1 MKNIFFAILFI
12 SHYSFGQIAKLKP
25 GNLKPGF
32 ISLTR
37 YDISRPAVQEQPATD
52 KGRIIQVNIW
62 YPSIGDTRRNVFA
75 DYVKLAGKE
84 LDTALVN
91 KNPEQK
97 GVDKYF
103 EWPASLGAD
112 KKKIIA
118 FLDSQIPTQ
127 ASQHA
132 KWLIKKYPLVMI
144 VHGFAAD
151 HAYLGEYL
159 AGNGYIVMQVP
170 VKGTT
175 TYELDYEG
183 KGLESQVRDYEFALK
198 VVQNE
203 FPFLAGTAA
212 VIGFSFGGQSAAAL
226 ALRNKNIKAIIS
238 FDGGIGSAFGAQ
250 LLNKQPWYDSQL
262 ITAPVLH
269 LYNPTD
275 SYTDL
280 KWFDS
285 IRNSNRFLCAMKN
298 MEHGH
303 FTSFGL
309 LYKIVPGIMG
319 KTTVDPGNGYE
330 TIMLLTKEFLNSF
343 LKNKN
348 SDMDNFFNTQK
359 TVHSWIKEC
368 IVNTVTKTQGS

>member
-1 MKNIFFAILFI
+1 MKNIFFTILFI
-12 SHYSFGQIAKLKP
+12 SQYSFGQIAKLKP

-37 YDISRPAVQEQPATD
+37 YDSSRPAVQEQPLTD
-52 KGRIIQVNIW
+52 KARIIQVNIW
-62 YPSIGDTRRNVFA
+62 YPSFGDTRKMVFA
-75 DYVKLAGKE
+75 DYIKLVSKE
-84 LDTALVN
+84 LDTTLAN
-91 KNPEQK
+91 KHSEQK
-97 GVDKYF
+97 GIDKYF

-112 KKKIIA
+112 KKKFIA
-118 FLDSQIPTQ
+118 FLDNKIPTQ
-127 ASQHA
+127 AYQHA
-132 KWLIKKYPLVMI
+132 KWLRQKYPLVMI

-151 HAYLGEYL
+151 HAYLAEYL

-183 KGLESQVRDYEFALK
+183 KGLESQVRDYEFAVK
-198 VVQNE
+198 VVQKE
-203 FPFLAGTAA
+203 FPFLTGAAA

-226 ALRNKNIKAIIS
+226 AQRNKNIKAIIS

-250 LLNKQPWYDSQL
+250 LLSKQPWYDSQL

-269 LYNPTD
+269 LYNHTD

-280 KWFDS
+280 NWFDS
-285 IRNSNRFLCAMKN
+285 IKNSNRYLCAMKN

-309 LYKIVPGIMG
+309 LNKVVPGIMG
-319 KTTVDPGNGYE
+319 KTKADPGNGYE
-330 TIMLLTKEFLNSF
+330 TIMLLTMEFLNAS

-348 SDMDNFFNTQK
+348 ADTGDFFETQK
-359 TVHSWIKEC
+359 IVHSWIKEC
-368 IVNTVTKTQGS
+368 IVKTVTKALGS